1 MLAARPK
8 GLPSESRQIAQR
20 SPGAQLS
27 RCETDLTSRLAK
39 AKSRPTAT
47 AIAKI
52 RNWPRIA
59 KEP

>member
-1 MLAARPK
+1 
-8 GLPSESRQIAQR
+8 
-20 SPGAQLS
+20 
-27 RCETDLTSRLAK
+27 LAK